1 MLALLAIWL
10 LLHKKRADWRL
21 IVPGLLIMIG
31 AALPSAGLG
40 NLVPYRLG
48 ALEVLA
54 LLIGLALYGVGV
66 WRWWREN
73 GVSVERGPLALVG
86 GVGTLVIPYW
96 ITWFW
101 SYSYHPRLAF
111 AITPLQ
117 LLVVALLVVAVADQL
132 RGRVTPAIQNR
143 IVYAAL
149 LVLILPGL
157 GFTIHDTAGYLLS
170 GELHTDDDKQ
180 LVSNYA
186 LYRTMEVLRAEIAA
200 SERPVSILAPGSLRL
215 PFFFPDL
222 PVNTDPV
229 TDLAVLDAGVT
240 HFVDGFEAD
249 VAYNRVGQ
257 PVNPVRGAMGLPRL
271 AEQLAHEY
279 DGDFFYETYRV
290 NTAVRFTEPE
300 YNGFLPEPVI
310 YEDFAEVLGFAVTG
324 RDFWPG
330 RRIVLNIYFRVL
342 GSTDTDYTIYLH
354 VTDGENLIYTWD
366 HMPGNDRYIT
376 SLWEP
381 GEYIED
387 QLWVDLPDS
396 VPVGTYHVNMGLY
409 DLDTGERLP
418 VRVGDTLTDGFM
430 LIDVVNQLS
439 EMPDWAK

>member
-1 MLALLAIWL
+1 M
-10 LLHKKRADWRL
+10 
-21 IVPGLLIMIG
+21 
-31 AALPSAGLG
+31 
-40 NLVPYRLG
+40 
-48 ALEVLA
+48 
-54 LLIGLALYGVGV
+54 
-66 WRWWREN
+66 
-73 GVSVERGPLALVG
+73 
-86 GVGTLVIPYW
+86 
-96 ITWFW
+96 
-101 SYSYHPRLAF
+101 
-111 AITPLQ
+111 
-117 LLVVALLVVAVADQL
+117 
-132 RGRVTPAIQNR
+132 
-143 IVYAAL
+143 
-149 LVLILPGL
+149 
-157 GFTIHDTAGYLLS
+157 
-170 GELHTDDDKQ
+170 
-180 LVSNYA
+180 
-186 LYRTMEVLRAEIAA
+186 
-200 SERPVSILAPGSLRL
+200 
-215 PFFFPDL
+215 
-222 PVNTDPV
+222 
-229 TDLAVLDAGVT
+229 LDAGVT

-279 DGDFFYETYRV
+279 DGDFYYETYRV
-290 NTAVRFTEPE
+290 NTAVRFTKPE

-387 QLWVDLPDS
+387 QLWVDLPES

-409 DLDTGERLP
+409 NLDTGERLP